1 MKNWNFK
8 KVALKEKFWKSI
20 HLFYFSAEAKIICYS
35 ILPFIP
41 DNSLVSSLFLF
52 LHHELGLVIIYKIL
66 LSENTDIPNVKTQA
80 EIVVPDDEQ
89 QAMRYVAGYIIYSLI
104 GKYKKILGPILT
116 IVF

>member
-1 MKNWNFK
+1 MKHCDLK
-8 KVALKEKFWKSI
+8 KVASKENFWKSI

-41 DNSLVSSLFLF
+41 DNSLVSLFLF
-52 LHHELGLVIIYKIL
+52 LHHKLGLVIVNEIL
-66 LSENTDIPNVKTQA
+66 LSQNTDIRNMKTQA
-80 EIVVPDDEQ
+80 EIVVSEDQ
-89 QAMRYVAGYIIYSLI
+89 QQVMRYVAGYIIYSLI

>member
-41 DNSLVSSLFLF
+41 DNSLVSLFLF
-52 LHHELGLVIIYKIL
+52 LHHKLGLVIIYEIL
-66 LSENTDIPNVKTQA
+66 LSQNTDIRNMKTQA
-80 EIVVPDDEQ
+80 EIVVSEDQ
-89 QAMRYVAGYIIYSLI
+89 QQVMRYVAGYIIYSLI

>member
-1 MKNWNFK
+1 MKHCDFK
-8 KVALKEKFWKSI
+8 KVASQENFWKSI

-41 DNSLVSSLFLF
+41 DNSLVSSLFRS
-52 LHHELGLVIIYKIL
+52 LHHKLGLVIIHEIL

-89 QAMRYVAGYIIYSLI
+89 QVMRYVAGYIIYSLI